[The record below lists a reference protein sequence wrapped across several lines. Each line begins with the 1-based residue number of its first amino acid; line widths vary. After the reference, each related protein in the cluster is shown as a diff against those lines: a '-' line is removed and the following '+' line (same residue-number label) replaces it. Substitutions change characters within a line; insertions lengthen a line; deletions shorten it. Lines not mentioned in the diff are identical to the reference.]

1 MTASGVILNGT
12 ILGKRVRLSA
22 EVRRDQLIQA
32 ASRLLLK
39 QGYLPLPLE
48 RLASEAGVSKALIYG
63 FFPDQHDLFNAVL
76 ARQFEALADA
86 GLEAA
91 SQAETLEDAALAC
104 ADIYLRHVAQHGPIA
119 HIILRDLYMARRLRP
134 DLAAFRNRIASR
146 LARLTRTELRLPPEE
161 AVGAINLV
169 TTIPEETGRLIWQAD
184 LDLEQGLEL
193 GARLVRSSLAALRP
207 T

>member
-1 MTASGVILNGT
+1 MSR
-12 ILGKRVRLSA
+12 RVRLSA

-32 ASRLLLK
+32 ASRLVLK

-76 ARQFEALADA
+76 AQRFGALRAA

-91 SQAETLEDAALAC
+91 SQVNTLERAALAC
-104 ADIYLRHVAQHGPIA
+104 AEIYLRHVAQDGPIA
-119 HIILRDLYMARRLRP
+119 HIVLRDLYMARRLRP
-134 DLAAFRNRIASR
+134 DLAAFRDRVARR
-146 LARLTRTELRLPPEE
+146 LARLARTELKLPPEE
-161 AVGAINLV
+161 AVAVLNLV
-169 TTIPEETGRLIWQAD
+169 TTIPEETGRLVWQGD
-184 LDLEQGLEL
+184 LDLDGGLAL
-193 GARLVRSSLAALRP
+193 GERLVRSSLVALRP